1 MNSSLR
7 RHFHFGFLTAD
18 GSATLPLVG
27 AFRASPYLRLLGILL
42 AVTACGFPFPT
53 AAWGQEALHRATR
66 LGHPETRFAD
76 PLKRPED
83 LQAMLRS
90 EALRSDVDYIARESG
105 FRGNMADLR
114 QAADVRNIR
123 PLKIPVGKRLP
134 AMSTRKD
141 GKAVLLRE
149 VLWAGKEPI
158 DAYEFDF
165 VSNGRRYLVIAPKAC
180 ANFWVEDR
188 GPVLRAELA
197 LRCDAATQVV
207 LGRSAQ
213 VCLTLKNTGNA
224 TEPRAVLTLPVPAG
238 ATFLSATGGGRLEQ
252 GAVVWEWQNLLP
264 GASQE
269 VCVEFETSQIGS
281 LAFDSTAGGS
291 RSPQVQSHC
300 GTRMVGIPAVLLE
313 VVDLSDPIEVGG
325 EQTYEI
331 TVLNQG
337 SAVLTNLKLACT
349 FEPSQQFVSGTGPTT
364 IRGEERSVVFEGLPL
379 LAPKE
384 TAVWKVVVKALE
396 AGDVRFLTEL
406 TCDQFARPI
415 TETESTTQY

>member
-1 MNSSLR
+1 M
-7 RHFHFGFLTAD
+7 
-18 GSATLPLVG
+18 V
-27 AFRASPYLRLLGILL
+27 LL
-42 AVTACGFPFPT
+42 ALMACGLPT
-53 AAWGQEALHRATR
+53 IAWGQDAQHRATR
-66 LGHPETRFAD
+66 LGNPETRFAD

-90 EALRSDVDYIARESG
+90 ETLRADVDYIARESG
-105 FRGNMADLR
+105 FRGNMEDLR
-114 QAADVRNIR
+114 RAADVGNIR
-123 PLKIPVGKRLP
+123 PLQIPVGKRLP
-134 AMSTRKD
+134 AMSTRKE

-165 VSNGRRYLVIAPKAC
+165 VSDGRRYLVIAPKAC

-197 LRCDAATQVV
+197 LRCDAAAEVV
-207 LGRSAQ
+207 LGRSAR
-213 VCLTLKNTGNA
+213 VCLTLTNTGNA
-224 TEPRAVLTLPVPAG
+224 SEPRAVLTLPVPAG

-252 GAVVWEWQNLLP
+252 GTVVWEWQTLSP

-269 VCVEFETSQIGS
+269 VCVELNTSQIGP
-281 LAFDSTAGGS
+281 LTFDSAASGS
-291 RSPQVQSHC
+291 RSSQVQSHC
-300 GTRMVGIPAVLLE
+300 STRVVGIPAVLLE

-349 FEPSQQFVSGTGPTT
+349 LEPSQQFVSGTGPTT
-364 IRGEERSVVFEGLPL
+364 IRGEERSVAFESLHQLGS
-379 LAPKE
+379 KE
-384 TAVWKVVVKALE
+384 TAVWRVVVKALE
-396 AGDVRFLTEL
+396 AGDVRFFTEL
-406 TCDQFARPI
+406 KCDQFARPI
-415 TETESTTQY
+415 TETESTRQY